1 MSIKKQKT
9 ISSLLER
16 YELKYLI
23 PFEMIEPI
31 SEFASVYCS
40 PDNYSS
46 MTASGFYRVNS
57 LYLDS
62 PTYHFLKMRLEG
74 VQNRINMRVR
84 SYGDNPVPPYFLEIK
99 QKTGG
104 VVRKYRAPVMD
115 KHWYR
120 SYTEPGFHGKDG
132 QGDDVTNLNR
142 KRFERLVYT
151 YNAEPK
157 ILTQYLRKALIS
169 DVDDYARITFDTN
182 LRYRPETEFLPVPNE
197 REMTSSDHSLAF
209 DPGCSVILELKCY
222 TSRVPLW
229 MIDLI
234 RFFNLQRQSFSKYML
249 GASELMGLYRYDSGS
264 RASPCRG
271 PNF

>member
-1 MSIKKQKT
+1 MSLNTQKV
-9 ISSLLER
+9 IPSLLER
-16 YELKYLI
+16 YELKYVI
-23 PFEMIEPI
+23 PVEMIGPI

-46 MTASGFYRVNS
+46 KTASGFYRVNS

-62 PTYHFLKMRLEG
+62 PSYLFLKMRLEG

-84 SYGDNPVPPYFLEIK
+84 SYGDNPELPYFLEIK

-104 VVRKYRAPVMD
+104 VVRKYRAQVTD
-115 KHWYR
+115 KDWYR
-120 SYTEPGFHGKDG
+120 AYTEPGFNGKNGKDG
-132 QGDDVTNLNR
+132 SENNLNR
-142 KRFERLVYT
+142 KRFERLVFT

-182 LRYRPETEFLPVPNE
+182 LKYRAETSYVPVPGE
-197 REMTSSDHSLAF
+197 RDMTSSDHSLAF

-234 RFFNLQRQSFSKYML
+234 RYFNLQRQSFSKYML
-249 GASELMGLYRYDSGS
+249 GASELMGLYRYDSDS
-264 RASPCRG
+264 RVSAVI
-271 PNF
+271 